1 MSIFLSVRSWI
12 AGACLCCV
20 AISATA
26 TDYHINVLATG
37 LDKPWSI
44 AELPAQQGFL
54 VTEKSGQLLRLSR
67 DGSVS
72 TISGTPE
79 VYFKSQGGLL
89 DVVTDPAFT
98 DNQRIYLSYAGGD
111 EDSNRTTVAS
121 ARLVDQQLEDV
132 SVILEVNPSKAKAAH
147 YGGKLAF
154 LPDGS
159 LLVSVGEG
167 FEYREQAQ
175 SLDSEMGKLLRIL
188 PDGTVPADN
197 PFPDRAPRV
206 YSFGHRNP
214 QGLAVDQASGT
225 IWMTEHGPKG
235 GDELNRIVAGNNYGW
250 PAITYGVDYSGA
262 IISPYTEAEG
272 MEQPVVHWVPSIAL
286 SGLAIYRADGFP
298 DWDGSLLIGAL
309 KDQKL
314 YRLATTESGFEQTE
328 PFPDVTGRIRDV
340 RIASDGSIVAL
351 SDEGS
356 VYQILP
362 GSENDHKGA
371 SHD

>member
-188 PDGTVPADN
+188 PDGTAPADN

-214 QGLAVDQASGT
+214 QGLAVDQVSGT

-272 MEQPVVHWVPSIAL
+272 MEQPIVHWVPSIAL

-362 GSENDHKGA
+362 GSKNDHKGA
-371 SHD
+371 RHD